1 MLNKSRSDIYDY
13 LYGLFYG
20 TVTENVY
27 SMSEPQ
33 ELEDTDRTDGF
44 IVLHVGN
51 MYDNSEFSGQ
61 TYGEVRCYVEAYIP
75 PVTRGRLDVD
85 KYREYEEA
93 ITQTIENAI
102 ASPNQNE
109 DYCIQEDSLISSETE
124 EVTNANNIFFVFIKS
139 FIVAINKEI

>member
-85 KYREYEEA
+85 KYREYEDA

>member
-85 KYREYEEA
+85 KYREYESA

-139 FIVAINKEI
+139 FIVVINKNI

>member
-13 LYGLFYG
+13 LYWLFYG

-139 FIVAINKEI
+139 FIVVINKNI

>member
-139 FIVAINKEI
+139 FIVVINKNI

>member
-93 ITQTIENAI
+93 IIQTIENAI

-139 FIVAINKEI
+139 FIVVINKNI

>member
-27 SMSEPQ
+27 SMFEPQ

>member
-85 KYREYEEA
+85 KYREYEEV

-124 EVTNANNIFFVFIKS
+124 EATNANNIFFVFIKS